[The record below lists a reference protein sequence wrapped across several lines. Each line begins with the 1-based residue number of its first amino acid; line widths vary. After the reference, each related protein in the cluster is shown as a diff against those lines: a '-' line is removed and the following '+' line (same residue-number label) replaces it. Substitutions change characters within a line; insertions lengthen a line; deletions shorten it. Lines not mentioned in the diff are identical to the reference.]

1 MADAQPANA
10 AMQCSGVCAQ
20 NGWDRNTW
28 AKYWLG
34 IFGTIVL
41 TLFTAVQFH
50 SYLDH
55 GEPQSIKNLTQQIIE
70 LRKDIREMQR
80 QMMDRRGGTSK
91 SMAVERPNLQQTRT
105 RGKQT
110 N

>member
-1 MADAQPANA
+1 MSEAQPANV
-10 AMQCSGVCAQ
+10 AMQCSGLCAH

-34 IFGTIVL
+34 IFCTIVL

-70 LRKDIREMQR
+70 LRKDFSQLQR
-80 QMMDRRGGTSK
+80 VMILRKEGTSK
-91 SMAVERPNLQQTRT
+91 SVTVDRPALQQTRT